1 MNTSQTAKLTVRE
14 IALMGIMTAILEVS
28 VHLMA
33 PLPNVEPVTLLVIL
47 YTLVL
52 GKKVPYVL
60 AAYIL
65 FEGFAYGFGIWWISY
80 LYIWPLLAVIV
91 FLFRSRTSPWVFSVI
106 SGSFGL
112 CFGMLCSLP
121 YLFIGGPI
129 AAFNWWVA
137 GIPYDLIHC
146 AANFILCRMFFTPLY
161 RLLKRLYFPAQD
173 LRE

>member
-1 MNTSQTAKLTVRE
+1 MNADNPPKLTVRE
-14 IALMGIMTAILEVS
+14 VALMGIMTAILEVS
-28 VHLMA
+28 VHLLA

-52 GKKVPYVL
+52 GKRVSYVL
-60 AAYIL
+60 TAYIL
-65 FEGFAYGFGIWWISY
+65 FEGFAYGFGVWWLSY
-80 LYIWPLLAVIV
+80 LYIWPLLAVIA
-91 FLFRSRTSPWVFSVI
+91 FLFRKRTSPWVFSI
-106 SGSFGL
+106 IAGSFGL

-146 AANFILCRMFFTPLY
+146 AANFILCLAFFTPLL
-161 RLLKRLYFPAQD
+161 RLLKRLYRQA
-173 LRE
+173 L